1 MANPQ
6 HSRRS
11 AGGID
16 SHLRVCL
23 HHLAHVRVVA
33 GMSNASRRMV
43 ASSFFSLGLVMTATL
58 LSTSQVHSSQRVLL
72 LHIFNV
78 PQCAGSSLTSRTR
91 EKTLNQETIEANCR
105 YSVLR
110 FSICADPSNPRFCSR
125 FFDNDIKKVAQRT
138 LTHSLRSMFSVGAQ
152 EIADSRRGYCH
163 GCARGAAHSH
173 WVLKSGCSGPDDRR
187 QCEPYVHIQ
196 RTSGAPLKT

>member
-6 HSRRS
+6 HFRRS
-11 AGGID
+11 AGGIE
-16 SHLRVCL
+16 S
-23 HHLAHVRVVA
+23 
-33 GMSNASRRMV
+33 
-43 ASSFFSLGLVMTATL
+43 
-58 LSTSQVHSSQRVLL
+58 HSSLL
-72 LHIFNV
+72 ASFGPLSFRRRYEQCIQAHGGIELFLAGIGHDGHIAFNEPGAQLPARAAAACFNV

-110 FSICADPSNPRFCSR
+110 FSNCADPSNPRFCSR
-125 FFDNDIKKVAQRT
+125 FFDNDIKKVAERT

-152 EIADSRRGYCH
+152 EIADSRRGYRH
-163 GCARGAAHSH
+163 GCARGVAHSH

-196 RTSGAPLKT
+196 RTSGALLKT